1 MNDEKISEAKKL
13 IEAALFISAQPL
25 TLSQLHKIIKDIY
38 ILREALKKL
47 TEEYSQK
54 DSALFIEETIN
65 GFQMRIKP
73 EYSAKVSI
81 FAPESELSKS
91 VLKTL
96 AIIAVKQPIKQS
108 DLIKYRSNKAYDEV
122 KILLE
127 KGYISKEPK
136 GRTFLLRTTKKFL
149 THFGSSLKQYN

>member
-1 MNDEKISEAKKL
+1 MNSDKILNAKKL
-13 IEAALFISAQPL
+13 IEAALFISPNPL
-25 TLSQLHKIIKDIY
+25 GLSELHKLVKDIQL
-38 ILREALKKL
+38 LRIALKEL
-47 TEEYSQK
+47 TEEYFAR
-54 DSALFIEETIN
+54 DSAIYIEESAS
-65 GFQMRIKP
+65 GYQMKLKP
-73 EYSAKVSI
+73 EYAAKVSM

-108 DLIKYRSNKAYDEV
+108 DVIKYRSNKAYDEI